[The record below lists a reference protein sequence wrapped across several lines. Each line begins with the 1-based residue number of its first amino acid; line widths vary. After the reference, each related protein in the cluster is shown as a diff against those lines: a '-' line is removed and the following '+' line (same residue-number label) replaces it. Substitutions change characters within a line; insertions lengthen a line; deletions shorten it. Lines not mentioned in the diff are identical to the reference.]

1 MSYSKFLMASVA
13 LFVSSPLLAADLGV
27 KKPSKVE
34 YLKICSAYGEGF
46 FTLPGSDTCVQINGR
61 VRAEYLYSSNITRTD
76 SRTGFVTL
84 GRVGFD
90 ARTPTAYGD
99 IKTVIRLQFGN
110 STGQG
115 IAAQALP
122 YSALG
127 NATTATGADFFGKA
141 STSTSLDAAYV
152 QFAGL
157 TAGRTSSFFEFYA
170 NDINWYGI
178 AGSDHGPTNLLA
190 YTATFG
196 DLAATISFEDPI
208 QRRQLVLDRTPILG
222 GSSLV
227 NYTFPGVGPGYG
239 GSQMPDIVGALRFE
253 QKWGAAQVSGAV
265 HQLTY
270 ALPAGFAPIKPSSDY
285 GFALNGGLKVNLPFI
300 AEGDA
305 LQLQVAYGKGASNY
319 VTAGYCGQGA
329 LNCAPDSSRNIVL
342 NTDAVA
348 LPNGKTYLTE
358 SYSVAGAFLHYWKPT
373 VRQALFASYTGINY
387 ASAVNLW
394 NASTVQVGTNVVWS
408 PVPNLDIGAEI
419 QYNYVSAGKN
429 ILVVNAG
436 APKSQDQIVG
446 RVRVQRDF

>member
-1 MSYSKFLMASVA
+1 MSYKKILLASAA
-13 LFVSSPLLAADLGV
+13 LFVVSPVSAADLGV
-27 KKPSKVE
+27 KKPSKIE
-34 YLKICSAYGEGF
+34 YLKICSTYGEGF
-46 FTLPGSDTCVQINGR
+46 FTLPGSNTCVQINGR
-61 VRAEYLYSSNITRTD
+61 VRAEYLYGGNTTRND
-76 SRTGFVTL
+76 SRGGFAVL
-84 GRVGFD
+84 GRVGLD
-90 ARTPTAYGD
+90 ARTPSSYGD

-110 STGQG
+110 SSGQG

-122 YSALG
+122 YSSLG
-127 NATTATGADFFGKA
+127 NATTATGADFIGKA
-141 STSTSLDAAYV
+141 STSTSLDAAYI

-178 AGSDHGPTNLLA
+178 GGSDHGPTNLLA

-196 DLAATISFEDPI
+196 DLAATISIEDPI
-208 QRRQLVLDRTPILG
+208 ARRQLVLDRTPIFG
-222 GSSLV
+222 ASSLV

-239 GSQMPDIVGALRFE
+239 GSQMPDIVGVLRFE
-253 QKWGAAQVSGAV
+253 QKWGAAQLSGAI

-270 ALPAGFAPIKPSSDY
+270 ALPAGFSPIKPSSDY

-329 LNCAPDSSRNIVL
+329 LSCAPDSARNLVL

-348 LPNGKTYLTE
+348 LPNGKTYLTQ

-387 ASAVNLW
+387 TSAANLW
-394 NASTVQVGTNVVWS
+394 NSSTMQVGTNVVWS
-408 PVPNLDIGAEI
+408 PVPNLDIGAEV
-419 QYNYVSAGKN
+419 QYNYVNSGKN
-429 ILVVNAG
+429 IFAVNPG
-436 APKSQDQIVG
+436 APKSQDQIVS